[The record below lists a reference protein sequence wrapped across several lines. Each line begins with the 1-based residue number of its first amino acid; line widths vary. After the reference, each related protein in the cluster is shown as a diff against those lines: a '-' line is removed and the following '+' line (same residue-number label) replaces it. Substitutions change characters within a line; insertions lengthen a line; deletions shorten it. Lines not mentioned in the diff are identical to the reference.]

1 MATSYISSGSGSGK
15 LLFLPS
21 GTGDLLFLP
30 SAAGRRA
37 VGWHSTNGP
46 PCLPSCLGPAR
57 HEKIAFVLVLCLEL
71 GT

>member
-30 SAAGRRA
+30 SAAGTTR
-37 VGWHSTNGP
+37 
-46 PCLPSCLGPAR
+46 
-57 HEKIAFVLVLCLEL
+57 KIAFVLVLCLEL